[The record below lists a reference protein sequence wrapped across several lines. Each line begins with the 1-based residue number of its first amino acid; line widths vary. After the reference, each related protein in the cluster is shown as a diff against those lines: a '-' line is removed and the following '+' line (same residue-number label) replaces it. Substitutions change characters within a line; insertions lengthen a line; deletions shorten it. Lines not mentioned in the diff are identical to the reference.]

1 MLDSGAASVDNA
13 ARTLQETS
21 TTRHA
26 LLPADR
32 RMFFDPASGHSVSGR
47 RNPLMNNPHT
57 HSPVDAKNDQTGQP
71 SRAPRRW
78 LRRAMVALL
87 LLIVAVA
94 AFLLLAPTPID
105 PLAYDPP
112 VAPPLTGVLEPNT
125 LLREATPLAA
135 GQITGP
141 EDVAIDAAGVV
152 YTGLVDGRIVRIK
165 PDGQVE
171 TFARTGTEQKPG
183 RPLGMAFAPDG
194 RLIVVDAREGLL
206 AVTPAGEVSTLVTEV
221 GGVKLGFADDVDVA
235 SDGRVYFSDASDK
248 FGEGEYLYD
257 LLEARPHGRLLCHDL
272 TTGESRVL
280 LDELYFANGVALSQH
295 EDFVLVNETYRYR
308 ITRYWLKGDKSG
320 TSDLFAKDLPGFPD
334 NITSNRRGTFWLA
347 LFTKRNP
354 TIDRLHP
361 YPFLKKMISRL
372 PKPLWPAPEPY
383 GFVVALDEQGT
394 ILRSLQDA
402 GGEKF
407 REVTSAQERDG
418 TLYFGTLSGDRV
430 GRLVLNSN

>member
-1 MLDSGAASVDNA
+1 
-13 ARTLQETS
+13 
-21 TTRHA
+21 
-26 LLPADR
+26 
-32 RMFFDPASGHSVSGR
+32 
-47 RNPLMNNPHT
+47 
-57 HSPVDAKNDQTGQP
+57 
-71 SRAPRRW
+71 
-78 LRRAMVALL
+78 MVALL